1 MLMSCFVLC
10 VGCRLEPS
18 TQIEHPAIRQVDAEL
33 AVYVGGQ
40 LDGYEELQR
49 MGFRSV
55 IDVDATAPPR
65 GKDLD
70 LRIVHLPLRYSGIT
84 TDEARLL
91 ADAMASMDRPIYVH
105 CHHGTNRA
113 PAAAAVA
120 LVGIGEWTPD
130 RGVRLLEVSGTDRA
144 FAGLY
149 DSVASSNVIPRDERM
164 PIDQID
170 RTMEEFP
177 VLMAG
182 IDDSW
187 AALIEDVERRRP
199 ATDVTAR
206 SAEFVD
212 MLRVAFDA
220 DARMESESYRALANQ
235 VVVEATELEHALR
248 GVQMNRVQILLD
260 AVGATC
266 TACHRQ
272 YRN

>member
-10 VGCRLEPS
+10 VGCRLDPS
-18 TQIEHPAIRQVDAEL
+18 AQIEHPAIRQVDAEL
-33 AVYVGGQ
+33 AVYVAGQ
-40 LDGYEELQR
+40 PDGYEELQR

-55 IDVDATAPPR
+55 IDVDATAPPPA
-65 GKDLD
+65 KDLD

-84 TDEARLL
+84 ADEARVL
-91 ADAMASMDRPIYVH
+91 ADAIASMDRPIYVH

-113 PAAAAVA
+113 PAAAAIA

-164 PIDQID
+164 SIDQID
-170 RTMEEFP
+170 RTLDEFP
-177 VLMAG
+177 VLMSG

-187 AALIEDVERRRP
+187 AALVEGVERRRP
-199 ATDVTAR
+199 SMELAAR

-220 DARMESESYRALANQ
+220 DARMESESYRTIANQ
-235 VVVEATELEHALR
+235 AVAEATELEHALR
-248 GVQMNRVQILLD
+248 GGQMHRVQSLLD

-266 TACHRQ
+266 AACHRQ